1 MINVEAVIMC
11 VYVNL
16 LCFKLVRV
24 CVFRRII
31 KYRISDEANYFVI
44 LL

>member
-16 LCFKLVRV
+16 LCFKLV
-24 CVFRRII
+24 F
-31 KYRISDEANYFVI
+31 EFVY
-44 LL
+44 LEES